1 MQNRVMATTGLIVID
16 MQVGLFEGEPPCHDA
31 DGVVSRIN
39 ALAQAVRAKSGTV
52 IFIQHENEKAYAAG
66 ARLWQLLPGLDH
78 QPGDVY
84 VGKTASDCFYRS
96 DLEKLLRERSVDRLL
111 VTGCATEFC
120 VDTTIRVAAS
130 KDYEVTVV
138 ADGHTTKD
146 RPVLKATEI
155 IAHHN
160 WVWSILL
167 IPGRPVKVAP
177 TAELLLNL

>member
-1 MQNRVMATTGLIVID
+1 MAKTGLLVID
-16 MQVGLFEGEPPCHDA
+16 MQVGLFEGEPPCHDT
-31 DGVVSRIN
+31 DGVVERIN
-39 ALAQAVRAKSGTV
+39 TLACAVRAKGGSV
-52 IFIQHENEKAYAAG
+52 ILIQHENDKAYAPG
-66 ARLWQLLPGLDH
+66 ARLWQLLPSLAP
-78 QPGDVY
+78 QPGDVH

-146 RPVLKATEI
+146 RPVLKAVEI

-160 WVWSILL
+160 WVWANLIL
-167 IPGRPVKVAP
+167 PGCVIRVMP
-177 TAELLLNL
+177 TDELLAHL